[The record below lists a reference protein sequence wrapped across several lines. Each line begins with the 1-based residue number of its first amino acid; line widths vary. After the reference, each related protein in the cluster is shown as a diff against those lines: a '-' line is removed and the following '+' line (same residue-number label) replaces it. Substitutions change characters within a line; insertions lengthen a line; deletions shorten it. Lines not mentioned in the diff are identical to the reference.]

1 MARGQSIM
9 KKLLIQLDSD
19 KHPSSF
25 DRVVPFDAGV
35 DDVLSYGLVTVED
48 VPALVQGAFFTRG
61 VPDLKNTAIWIGG
74 SHVPTG
80 EALLAAVQKTFFG
93 PFKVSLMLDSNGCNT
108 TAATAVAKIVK
119 ALDVRNQ
126 RVVVGAGTGPVGMR
140 AAGLL
145 ASEGARV
152 ILTSR
157 TQERAQAA
165 AESVSQRFGVKVDGA
180 VLADEASARRVLEG
194 AVALFTCGTAG
205 AQVVSRA
212 AWTASPTL
220 KLIADINAVP
230 PLGIEGIDM
239 NDNGGDREG
248 RISFGALGIGG
259 RKMKVHRTC
268 IARLFEANDITMD
281 AELVYQVAKE
291 LV

>member
-1 MARGQSIM
+1 M

-25 DRVVPFDAGV
+25 DRIVPFDAGV
-35 DDVLSYGLVTVED
+35 DDVLSYGNVTVED

-61 VPDLKNTAIWIGG
+61 VPDLKNTSIWIGG

-80 EALLAAVQKTFFG
+80 EALLVAVQKTFFG
-93 PFKVSLMLDSNGCNT
+93 PFKVSVMLDSNGCNT

-119 ALDVRNQ
+119 ALDVRDQ
-126 RVVVGAGTGPVGMR
+126 KVVVGAGTGPVGMR

-145 ASEGARV
+145 ANEGAKV
-152 ILTSR
+152 MLTSR
-157 TQERAQAA
+157 TLDRAQAA
-165 AESVSQRFGVKVDGA
+165 AETVSKRFGVKVEGA
-180 VLADEASARRVLEG
+180 ILADDASARRTLEG
-194 AVALFTCGTAG
+194 AVALFACGTAG
-205 AQVVSRA
+205 AQVVSQA
-212 AWTASPTL
+212 VWTNIPTL

-239 NDNGGDREG
+239 NDNGSEREG

-268 IARLFEANDITMD
+268 ITRLFEANDILMD

>member
-1 MARGQSIM
+1 M

-25 DRVVPFDAGV
+25 DRIVPYDAGV
-35 DDVLSYGLVTVED
+35 DDVLSYGNVTVED
-48 VPALVQGAFFTRG
+48 VPALIQGAFFTRG
-61 VPDLKNTAIWIGG
+61 VPDLKSTAIWIGG
-74 SHVPTG
+74 SHVPMG

-93 PFKVSLMLDSNGCNT
+93 PFKVSIMLDSNGCNT

-119 ALDVRNQ
+119 AMDVRGQ
-126 RVVVGAGTGPVGMR
+126 RVVVGAGTGPVGLR

-145 ASEGARV
+145 AGEGASV
-152 ILTSR
+152 TLTSR
-157 TQERAQAA
+157 VLERAQAA
-165 AESVSQRFGVKVDGA
+165 AETVSQRFGVKVEGA
-180 VLADEASARRVLEG
+180 VLADASSARHTLEG

-212 AWTASPTL
+212 VWTEISSL

-239 NDNGGDREG
+239 NDNGNEQEG

-268 IARLFEANDITMD
+268 IARLFEANNILMD
-281 AELVYQVAKE
+281 AEQVYQVARE

>member
-1 MARGQSIM
+1 M

-25 DRVVPFDAGV
+25 DRIVPYDAGV
-35 DDVLSYGLVTVED
+35 DDVLSYGNVVVED
-48 VPALVQGAFFTRG
+48 VASLVQGAFFTRG
-61 VPDLKNTAIWIGG
+61 IPDLKNTAIWIGG

-93 PFKVSLMLDSNGCNT
+93 PFKVSVMLDSNGCNT
-108 TAATAVAKIVK
+108 TAATGVAKIVK
-119 ALDVRNQ
+119 ALNVRGQ

-145 ASEGARV
+145 AHEGAKV
-152 ILTSR
+152 VLTSR
-157 TQERAQAA
+157 KLDRAQTIADV
-165 AESVSQRFGVKVDGA
+165 VSQRFNVTVEAAELID
-180 VLADEASARRVLEG
+180 DASARQALEG

-205 AQVVSRA
+205 AQVVSRTV
-212 AWTASPTL
+212 WTAIPTL

-239 NDNGGDREG
+239 NDNGSEREG

-259 RKMKVHRTC
+259 RKMKVHRAC
-268 IARLFEANDITMD
+268 IARLFEANDVIMD
-281 AELVYQVAKE
+281 AEHVYEVAKE

>member
-1 MARGQSIM
+1 M

-25 DRVVPFDAGV
+25 DRIVPYDAGV
-35 DDVLSYGLVTVED
+35 DDVLSYGNVVVED
-48 VPALVQGAFFTRG
+48 VASLVQGAFFTRG
-61 VPDLKNTAIWIGG
+61 IPDLKNTAIWIGG

-80 EALLAAVQKTFFG
+80 EALLAAVQKSFFG
-93 PFKVSLMLDSNGCNT
+93 PFKVSVMLDSNGCNT
-108 TAATAVAKIVK
+108 TAATGVAKIVK
-119 ALDVRNQ
+119 ALDVRGQ

-145 ASEGARV
+145 AHEGAKV

-157 TQERAQAA
+157 KLDRAQAVA
-165 AESVSQRFGVKVDGA
+165 NTVSQRFNVTVEGA
-180 VLADEASARRVLEG
+180 EISDDASARQVLEG

-205 AQVVSRA
+205 AQVVSQA
-212 AWTASPTL
+212 VWTGIPTL

-230 PLGIEGIDM
+230 PLGIEGIEM
-239 NDNGGDREG
+239 NDNGNEREG

-259 RKMKVHRTC
+259 RKMKVHRAC
-268 IARLFEANDITMD
+268 IARLFESNDVIMD
-281 AELVYQVAKE
+281 AEQVYEVAKE

>member
-1 MARGQSIM
+1 M

-25 DRVVPFDAGV
+25 DRIVPFDAGV
-35 DDVLSYGLVTVED
+35 DDVLSYGNVTVED
-48 VPALVQGAFFTRG
+48 VPGLVQGAFFTRG
-61 VPDLKNTAIWIGG
+61 IPDLKNTAIWIGG
-74 SHVPTG
+74 SNVPAG

-93 PFKVSLMLDSNGCNT
+93 PFKVSVMLDSNGCNT
-108 TAATAVAKIVK
+108 TAATGVAKMVK
-119 ALDVRNQ
+119 AMDVRGQ
-126 RVVVGAGTGPVGMR
+126 RVVVGAGTGPVGLR
-140 AAGLL
+140 AAGML

-152 ILTSR
+152 TLTSR
-157 TQERAQAA
+157 TLERAQAA
-165 AESVSQRFGVKVDGA
+165 AETVSQRFGVKVEGA
-180 VLADEASARRVLEG
+180 VLTDDSSARRVLEG
-194 AVALFTCGTAG
+194 ALALFTCGAAG
-205 AQVVSRA
+205 AQVVSKA
-212 AWTASPTL
+212 VWTTIPNL

-239 NDNGGDREG
+239 NDNGSEREG

-268 IARLFEANDITMD
+268 IARLFEANDILMD
-281 AELVYQVAKE
+281 AESVYQVAKD

>member
-1 MARGQSIM
+1 M

-25 DRVVPFDAGV
+25 DRIVPYDSGV
-35 DDVLSYGLVTVED
+35 DDVLSYGNVTLDDIEG
-48 VPALVQGAFFTRG
+48 LVQGAFFTRG
-61 VPDLKNTAIWIGG
+61 DLKNTAVWIGG

-80 EALLAAVQKTFFG
+80 EKLLEKVQKTFFG
-93 PFKVSLMLDSNGCNT
+93 PFKVSVMLDSNGCNT

-119 ALDVRNQ
+119 AMDVQ
-126 RVVVGAGTGPVGMR
+126 GQKVVVGAGTGPVGMR

-145 ASEGARV
+145 ASEGANV
-152 ILTSR
+152 VLTSR
-157 TQERAQAA
+157 KQDRAEAA
-165 AESVSQRFGVKVDGA
+165 AEAVNQRFGVTTVSGA
-180 VLADEASARRVLEG
+180 ALADENSARKALED
-194 AVALFTCGTAG
+194 AVAVFTCGAAG
-205 AQVVSRA
+205 VQVVSQA
-212 AWTASPTL
+212 VWTSIPSL

-239 NDNGGDREG
+239 SDDGKEREG
-248 RISFGALGIGG
+248 RLAFGALGIGG

-268 IARLFEANDITMD
+268 VAKLFEANDVLMD
-281 AELVYQVAKE
+281 AEQVYQVAKE